1 MHLRIMDA
9 ARRTEPWFINL
20 GCQQFHDLLA
30 YVKQSFLKRLLH
42 PRAYIFFM
50 FHYS

>member
-9 ARRTEPWFINL
+9 ARRTGLWFINL

-30 YVKQSFLKRLLH
+30 YVKQSFLNDCCTRELIF
-42 PRAYIFFM
+42 PRSIIY
-50 FHYS
+50 

>member
-9 ARRTEPWFINL
+9 ARRTGPRFINL

-30 YVKQSFLKRLLH
+30 YVGQSFLNDCCIREL
-42 PRAYIFFM
+42 IF
-50 FHYS
+50 HVSIIH